1 MASTTHQH
9 SQGHYPKVYAAAV
22 LLALILLVWSTSCK
36 KDPKPTPTPEIPT
49 DTIVPEIPNDSIISG
64 DTITPGGD
72 TIVIPG
78 KTIKFFYDGENNFP
92 PMDSICR
99 YANDSGYDTIII
111 LWTRAP
117 CAGFTTYGF
126 CVKTDSLK
134 RRFNISPKVYG
145 RGLIKP
151 YEIRPDSDSLYLVLG
166 MIQSNRNW
174 LESHNY
180 VVQPVIGDKKSNQ
193 PPRYNGGRVV
203 QSR

>member
-1 MASTTHQH
+1 MTSTIHQH

-78 KTIKFFYDGENNFP
+78 KTIKFFYDGGNNFP
-92 PMDSICR
+92 PLDSISR
-99 YANDSGYDTIII
+99 YANDQEYDTIYIK
-111 LWTRAP
+111 WTDPAEYW
-117 CAGFTTYGF
+117 TTYSF
-126 CVKTDSLK
+126 YVATDSLK
-134 RRFNISPKVYG
+134 RRFDISPKVF
-145 RGLIKP
+145 GLGTIKP
-151 YEIRPDSDSLYLVLG
+151 YEIRPDSDSLYLVKG
-166 MIQSNRNW
+166 MIQSNRSW

-193 PPRYNGGRVV
+193 PPRY
-203 QSR
+203 